1 MKKISVI
8 GFSGSGK
15 THTIIK
21 AIKKLKE
28 ELDLDSIVIKYIHEH
43 QINRKGKDTYKYL
56 QSGAQFSITKNVN
69 NETTIFLS
77 KELLFGDL
85 IDWIEKAPFKSDL
98 IFFEGFRDLD
108 VPTLLC
114 LKKENN
120 LKDQLNENV
129 RAISGMIATNHTKR
143 ELLGYPMLNIERDF
157 DRFIDLF
164 KIT

>member
-15 THTIIK
+15 THTIIN

-43 QINRKGKDTYKYL
+43 QINKEGKDTYKYL
-56 QSGAQFSITKNVN
+56 QSGAQFSITKNVY

-77 KELLFGDL
+77 KELSIGDL
-85 IDWIEKAPFKSDL
+85 IDWIEKAPFKSDI

-114 LKKENN
+114 LKKETN
-120 LKDQLNENV
+120 LKDQLNKDV
-129 RAISGMIATNHTKR
+129 RAISGMIATSYNKR

-164 KIT
+164 KIN